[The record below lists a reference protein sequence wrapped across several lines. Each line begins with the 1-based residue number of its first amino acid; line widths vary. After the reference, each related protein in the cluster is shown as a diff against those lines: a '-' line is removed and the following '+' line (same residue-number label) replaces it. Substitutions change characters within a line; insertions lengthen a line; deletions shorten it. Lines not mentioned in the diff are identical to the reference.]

1 MSRGKRVQIQ
11 KGLSMLN
18 KNKISYHLL
27 NKTHNI
33 LPSIL
38 TCSLSLYSLPPRFDL
53 HEIVRTNKN
62 MLGPKRQSDNLSPPP
77 PPSLTF
83 SPLYLLPNLQP
94 KQTNEA
100 PLFSNR
106 SNPKLQPTIHPIL
119 HPVLPI
125 QYSITTTCCMYN

>member
-62 MLGPKRQSDNLSPPP
+62 MLGPKRQSDNLSPPSLSHLLP
-77 PPSLTF
+77 PLSLTKF
-83 SPLYLLPNLQP
+83 ATKTNKWSSTFLKQVKP
-94 KQTNEA
+94 K
-100 PLFSNR
+100 
-106 SNPKLQPTIHPIL
+106 
-119 HPVLPI
+119 
-125 QYSITTTCCMYN
+125 TTTNDPSNTTPRPPYTIFNYNYMLHV